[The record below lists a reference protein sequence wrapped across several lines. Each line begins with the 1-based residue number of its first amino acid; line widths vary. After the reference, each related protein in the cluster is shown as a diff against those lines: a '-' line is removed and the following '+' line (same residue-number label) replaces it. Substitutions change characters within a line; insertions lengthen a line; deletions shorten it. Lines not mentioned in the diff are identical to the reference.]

1 MGRLNHIYPLGDQFL
16 RFLLEQQVLS
26 KAHILIFHPWQQ
38 TAFQPFCPTSQASG
52 SNAHGWFSFL
62 IMKSLDSDRKIAM
75 PFFIVIIGYPQAL
88 LFYIAP
94 VLILLPFAQMFIF
107 PKIRF
112 ISG

>member
-1 MGRLNHIYPLGDQFL
+1 
-16 RFLLEQQVLS
+16 
-26 KAHILIFHPWQQ
+26 
-38 TAFQPFCPTSQASG
+38 
-52 SNAHGWFSFL
+52 
-62 IMKSLDSDRKIAM
+62 MKSLDSDRKIAM